1 MSKWICLLLFLFIPL
16 FTFPSQEEWHY
27 LIKWMG
33 IIVGTLDIKEKEE
46 SPCLCLEGNLRT
58 LGIYYLL
65 YPVKD
70 KIQSKID
77 PKTGKILSLEVNLR
91 EKGYRRKEKREFMEG
106 AEFVDPLT
114 LFYLLRF
121 IKEGEREFRVYTHG
135 EIKRI
140 KIIVEK
146 EEELKIY
153 EDKFATR
160 KLIPELDFQKFHGI
174 VKKIR
179 KVEMWVEKESGIPLK
194 IEAKTSFGPVT
205 VVLKNRKKWAKK

>member
-1 MSKWICLLLFLFIPL
+1 
-16 FTFPSQEEWHY
+16 
-27 LIKWMG
+27 MG

-135 EIKRI
+135 EIKKI

-160 KLIPELDFQKFHGI
+160 KLIPELNFQKFQEI
-174 VKKIR
+174 
-179 KVEMWVEKESGIPLK
+179 EMWVEKESGIPLK